1 MEQSKFETRNLWLFF
16 LIAFAFTWLF
26 WILEALAMQGRLG
39 SSIITDFLLSSY
51 NPAAWGP
58 FVAAFLLT
66 YLRTGK
72 DGVTKLLRRG
82 IDFRFNKVWLIPT
95 LFLWPAIMIGG
106 LLVAT
111 LAGDDIPEL
120 LWASDPSMIAVYFF
134 TVLLFQGPLQEEF
147 GWRGYALDRLQARF
161 NALNSSVILGLMWG
175 LWHFPYM
182 FTQGEEV
189 VYQNLWGFMLSTIL
203 LTILFTWLYNN
214 TGGSILVALIFH
226 TTFNYSAQMFPAL
239 ETEAGSF
246 IYMISLIAVV
256 IAVIVIWR
264 PKRLVREKQIKKT
277 SPNSG

>member
-1 MEQSKFETRNLWLFF
+1 MKQNKSENRNLLLYFI
-16 LIAFAFTWLF
+16 IAFAFTWLF
-26 WILEALAMQGRLG
+26 WILEALAMRGMLG
-39 SSIITDFLLSSY
+39 TSIFVDFLLSPH

-66 YLRTGK
+66 YLRTGR
-72 DGVTKLLRRG
+72 DGVIKLLRRG

-95 LFLWPAIMIGG
+95 LLLWPAIMIGG

-111 LAGDDIPEL
+111 LAGEDIPEL
-120 LWASDPSMIAVYFF
+120 FWVSNPFSIIVYFF

-189 VYQNLWGFMLSTIL
+189 VYQNPWGFMVSIIL

-226 TTFNYSAQMFPAL
+226 TMFNYSAQMFPAM
-239 ETEAGSF
+239 ETEAGSLIYLISF
-246 IYMISLIAVV
+246 IATV

-264 PKRLVREKQIKKT
+264 PKRLVREKQIKTT
-277 SPNSG
+277 SPNIP